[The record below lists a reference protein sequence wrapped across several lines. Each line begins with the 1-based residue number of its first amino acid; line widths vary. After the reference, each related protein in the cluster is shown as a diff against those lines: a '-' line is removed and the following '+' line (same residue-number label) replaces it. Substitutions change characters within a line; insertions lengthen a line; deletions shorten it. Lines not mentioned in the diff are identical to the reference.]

1 MATHVSAAKRARQ
14 TKRRTQVNRMR
25 ASRVKTF
32 VTNVEAAIKSGDKK
46 AAQAA
51 LRQAQPELSRAA
63 AKGVMHKNAVARKLS
78 RLTARVKAI

>member
-25 ASRVKTF
+25 VSRMKTF
-32 VTNVEAAIKSGDKK
+32 VANVEAAIKSGDKR

-51 LRQAQPELSRAA
+51 FGRAQPELHRAA
-63 AKGVMHKNAVARKLS
+63 VKGVMHKNAVARKLS
-78 RLTARVKAI
+78 RLSARIKAI

>member
-32 VTNVEAAIKSGDKK
+32 VAGVEAAIKTGDKK
-46 AAQAA
+46 GAQAA
-51 LRQAQPELSRAA
+51 LRLAQPELSRAA
-63 AKGVMHKNAVARKLS
+63 AKGLMHRNAVARKLS
-78 RLTARVKAI
+78 RLSARIKAI